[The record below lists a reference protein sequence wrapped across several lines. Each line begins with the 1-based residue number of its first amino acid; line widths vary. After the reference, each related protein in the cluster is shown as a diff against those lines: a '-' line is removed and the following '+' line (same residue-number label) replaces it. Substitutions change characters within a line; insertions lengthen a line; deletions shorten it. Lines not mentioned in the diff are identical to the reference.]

1 MMALM
6 DDLKSALRS
15 SAIKRKSLKSM
26 KKAALNTTWSK
37 PIKPNNGWKNW
48 TIKDMR
54 KSFTKNV

>member
-6 DDLKSALRS
+6 DDLKS

-37 PIKPNNGWKNW
+37 PIKPSNGWKNW

-54 KSFTKNV
+54 KSFTKKV